1 MFHPWWLHRQ
11 VQLGERLG
19 RRVDRTSGLWD
30 SDSLPP
36 PPLPFL
42 GSRGRQYQGL
52 WSQLRGDVRV
62 LGMELAKRL
71 CLPAPPRLE
80 RASQGGIILADG
92 RLTVQGGAKFA
103 FELENRCKESVSLPF
118 PKMLKPGEMVFHG
131 AESPASPKA
140 SQSVAPRREL
150 LSNGKELGA

>member
-42 GSRGRQYQGL
+42 GSQGRQYRGL

-103 FELENRCKESVSLPF
+103 FELENRCKESVSLLF

-150 LSNGKELGA
+150 LSNRKELGA